1 MCQAIHEALCVPYGS
16 LQSDWEMRANTNE
29 ISEKT
34 IRMASIKHQVG
45 WCKLLWKVKRRS
57 ARGHQEG

>member
-34 IRMASIKHQVG
+34 TRMASVKHQV
-45 WCKLLWKVKRRS
+45 K
-57 ARGHQEG
+57 